1 MSNTPSQTRERLRLL
16 AMILALVIGGLLI
29 AQLWTQP
36 LSQDSLTT
44 AGRGALFVLLALGLM
59 GTRRL
64 SVVLTAVL
72 CSVSLTDL
80 LSVDHTLHFSDALEL
95 LTLLLCGGLLLIPAH
110 ASLHGTPPLE
120 PFLRHPLYT
129 ARHPNA
135 GGERARTQQYSI
147 S

>member
-1 MSNTPSQTRERLRLL
+1 MSNAPSQTRERLRLL

-29 AQLWTQP
+29 AKLWTQP
-36 LSQDSLTT
+36 LSQDSLTA
-44 AGRGALFVLLALGLM
+44 AGRGVLFVLLALGLM

-95 LTLLLCGGLLLIPAH
+95 LTLLLCAGLLLTPAQT
-110 ASLHGTPPLE
+110 SLSQD
-120 PFLRHPLYT
+120 
-129 ARHPNA
+129 AAN
-135 GGERARTQQYSI
+135 
-147 S
+147 

>member
-1 MSNTPSQTRERLRLL
+1 MSNAPLHTRERLRLL

-44 AGRGALFVLLALGLM
+44 AGRGVLFVLLALGLM

-80 LSVDHTLHFSDALEL
+80 LSVDHTLHISDVLEA
-95 LTLLLCGGLLLIPAH
+95 LTLLLCAGLLLTPAQ
-110 ASLHGTPPLE
+110 ASLPKDHAP
-120 PFLRHPLYT
+120 
-129 ARHPNA
+129 
-135 GGERARTQQYSI
+135 
-147 S
+147 

>member
-1 MSNTPSQTRERLRLL
+1 MSNAPLHTRERLRLL

-44 AGRGALFVLLALGLM
+44 AGHGVLFVLLALGLM

-80 LSVDHTLHFSDALEL
+80 LSVDHTLHISDVLEA
-95 LTLLLCGGLLLIPAH
+95 LTLLLCAGLLLTPAQ
-110 ASLHGTPPLE
+110 ASLPQDHAP
-120 PFLRHPLYT
+120 
-129 ARHPNA
+129 
-135 GGERARTQQYSI
+135 
-147 S
+147 

>member
-1 MSNTPSQTRERLRLL
+1 MSNAPSQTRERLRLL

-80 LSVDHTLHFSDALEL
+80 LSVNPVPHFSDAMEL
-95 LTLLLCGGLLLIPAH
+95 LTLLLCGVLLLIPAH
-110 ASLHGTPPLE
+110 APL
-120 PFLRHPLYT
+120 PQDT
-129 ARHPNA
+129 
-135 GGERARTQQYSI
+135 TS
-147 S
+147 